1 MERNVLK
8 KRLKGLLVFILV
20 FMMMFGSSLTVF
32 AKNYY
37 FDGSKLYHENSSEE
51 VTIGTEFTQNDAISI
66 DAISISGGAVIYYDY
81 GQQPW
86 TEVTVNGGETHQIHE
101 GTWSYRGIDNG
112 NQFLFSTVIG
122 GTASGEGERTPAP
135 GQATYNHT
143 HDYKWEISLMP
154 TEERDGWCD
163 YRCECGSVTARQPI
177 SMFYVIIRN
186 IIEKIEEAPV
196 NGTVTV
202 NSKYLRCLTDEI
214 VEALLARPDVTLDVK
229 FIDKEVPLHFT
240 IPAGMAPVDGEDWY
254 GYYYL
259 GTVYGWIW
267 E

>member
-8 KRLKGLLVFILV
+8 KRLKGLLVFMLV
-20 FMMMFGSSLTVF
+20 FMMMFGSSLTVL
-32 AKNYY
+32 AKEW
-37 FDGSKLYHENSSEE
+37 DGSELSVGSIVNGGDTIQVYASGSVSVENTYLGSDTVTVPEGKWKVTEHDGDDSCWFINLSAFSQGNNRQDENSS
-51 VTIGTEFTQNDAISI
+51 VVPSDSNS
-66 DAISISGGAVIYYDY
+66 
-81 GQQPW
+81 
-86 TEVTVNGGETHQIHE
+86 
-101 GTWSYRGIDNG
+101 
-112 NQFLFSTVIG
+112 
-122 GTASGEGERTPAP
+122 
-135 GQATYNHT
+135 TYNHT

-202 NSKYLRCLTDEI
+202 NNKYLRCLTDEI